1 MRGLIFSK
9 YKLWKEDH
17 IELQSLLDDYGYT
30 CGYKLNVNELQLKDK
45 FKYMYVEI
53 WDHVCSDSTEKLYHS
68 AKFKPICCVYCG
80 KGEKLNT

>member
-45 FKYMYVEI
+45 FKYMYVET
-53 WDHVCSDSTEKLYHS
+53 WDHVCSDSTEKLYTQQS
-68 AKFKPICCVYCG
+68 LNQFVEYIVAKVK
-80 KGEKLNT
+80 N